1 MISLHGGRLLLLCS
15 RTDRTWHARVVL
27 GPKPEHQIESDTG
40 TLHLQDALLR
50 GQSLY
55 QAALAE
61 LRPADAP
68 TMCWDCFHWDMSK
81 QRCGLELPES
91 KRSGGRYAARCEL
104 YVRTGSHQPHGS

>member
-15 RTDRTWHARVVL
+15 RSDKTWHARVVL

-40 TLHLQDALLR
+40 TVHLQDALLR

-55 QAALAE
+55 QAAVAR

-68 TMCWDCFHWDMSK
+68 VMCWDCFHWDMSK
-81 QRCGLELPES
+81 QRCAFELPES